1 MIYSENEA
9 LAFSLVENTQPEKV
23 KLGYFSQ
30 IIEKFA
36 NLLMLDTPSHLI
48 KLKYAKNHIIK
59 MYLRH
64 LLLIIP
70 YVIGFIM
77 VTVKDKIWGVQGI
90 LPHKK

>member
-9 LAFSLVENTQPEKV
+9 LAFSLVENRQPEKV

-30 IIEKFA
+30 KFA

-59 MYLRH
+59 IYLRH

-77 VTVKDKIWGVQGI
+77 VTVKDKIWGFQGI

>member
-1 MIYSENEA
+1 
-9 LAFSLVENTQPEKV
+9 
-23 KLGYFSQ
+23 
-30 IIEKFA
+30 
-36 NLLMLDTPSHLI
+36 MLDTPSHLI

-77 VTVKDKIWGVQGI
+77 VTVKDKIWGFQGI